1 MGGGVTGGGH
11 MGGRGIGSVGD
22 ASGGPT
28 KSIDVWRGECL
39 HNTIM
44 AGLFLNQDHDII
56 GAKCCETISKV

>member
-1 MGGGVTGGGH
+1 MVGSSINTDKCHRIAIGGN
-11 MGGRGIGSVGD
+11 D